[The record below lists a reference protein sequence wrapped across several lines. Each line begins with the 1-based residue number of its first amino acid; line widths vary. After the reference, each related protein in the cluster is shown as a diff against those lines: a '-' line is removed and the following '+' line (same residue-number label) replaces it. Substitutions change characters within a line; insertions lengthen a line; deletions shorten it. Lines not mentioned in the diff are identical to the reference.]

1 MAAVGAS
8 DGGVDIARRALQ
20 QPQSDLLTIVATF
33 EEFENAALSG
43 GRASERRLCDKYLL
57 SYDTLCEYRELRRS
71 FVQQLTSAG
80 LVADKSPEKNGNE
93 AEGRPLAGG
102 AECNRHRANR
112 NLVAA
117 VLAAG
122 LYPNLA
128 TTASSPVST
137 AALFAGIVPASAGD
151 ASFGGGGSGGGSA
164 LEWFCGRRGG
174 APAAR
179 AATVRSCGCIATA
192 STTAAPP
199 PPADTSPFEKRKTGG
214 HSEEQ
219 QRRQP
224 PTLHESSASQSGR
237 HCDVLQQRR
246 RVGAAPG
253 SFDGRLAQPRGASQ
267 DRRAAPRPAQA
278 TRGRLREV
286 ARAPL
291 EAKQAIAPKIID
303 TVASI

>member
-1 MAAVGAS
+1 M
-8 DGGVDIARRALQ
+8 
-20 QPQSDLLTIVATF
+20 ATF

-80 LVADKSPEKNGNE
+80 LVADKRPEKNGNE

-174 APAAR
+174 RAGGEGGNREVVRLHRDSVNYGRPA
-179 AATVRSCGCIATA
+179 
-192 STTAAPP
+192 TTSRYL
-199 PPADTSPFEKRKTGG
+199 TFFEKRKTGG

-224 PTLHESSASQSGR
+224 PTLHESSAVSPVAIVMFCNNGDVSVR
-237 HCDVLQQRR
+237 HRESLVTVDGWLNLAVPPKTAVLLRGLRR
-246 RVGAAPG
+246 QLEVE
-253 SFDGRLAQPRGASQ
+253 
-267 DRRAAPRPAQA
+267 
-278 TRGRLREV
+278 LREV

-291 EAKQAIAPKIID
+291 EARAKPSHRKIID
-303 TVASI
+303 TVASILATERVQAAPLPPESSTKC